1 MVTTESQ
8 RKASANWKKTH
19 REQYNAA
26 QAKRA
31 YNRYQNDE
39 EFREKKKERERFY
52 QKERYHRKKAEALAA
67 QETQETANVLLAM
80 AGSES

>member
-26 QAKRA
+26 QARRA

-39 EFREKKKERERFY
+39 EFREKKKERERVY
-52 QKERYHRKKAEALAA
+52 QKERYYRKKAEALAA